1 MAEPPPRGREDAS
14 LAWAFTLVATVPS
27 LGYVLALS
35 LARETLA
42 RPVVDGGLVSIGLA
56 AGLALAALLVV
67 LALVYTYTMN
77 RREAG

>member
-1 MAEPPPRGREDAS
+1 MAGLPTRERESAV
-14 LAWAFTLVATVPS
+14 LAWTFTFVATVPS

-35 LARETLA
+35 LAREALA
-42 RPVVDGGLVSIGLA
+42 RPVVAGSLVSVGLA

-67 LALVYTYTMN
+67 LALVYTYVMN